1 MHRSHVSTARDCQ
14 IKPSLALTTGV
25 PPPLHHRCK
34 FGAQCKK
41 PTDLWVSETLPRTI
55 EFLGTEDDPKWFCT
69 PDSPCWMGGDSHHML
84 VRGNAKK
91 FTPYHEGFVRSVLQ
105 VIDQDLAHLRKTQAP
120 S

>member
-1 MHRSHVSTARDCQ
+1 MHRSYVRPPQLPIKTMAR
-14 IKPSLALTTGV
+14 LTERC
-25 PPPLHHRCK
+25 LRRCK

-55 EFLGTEDDPKWFCT
+55 EFLGTETNPKWFCT
-69 PDSPCWMGGDSHHML
+69 PDAPCWMGGDGHHVH
-84 VRGNAKK
+84 VRGNTKK

-105 VIDQDLAHLRKTQAP
+105 VVDQDLAQLRKTPAP